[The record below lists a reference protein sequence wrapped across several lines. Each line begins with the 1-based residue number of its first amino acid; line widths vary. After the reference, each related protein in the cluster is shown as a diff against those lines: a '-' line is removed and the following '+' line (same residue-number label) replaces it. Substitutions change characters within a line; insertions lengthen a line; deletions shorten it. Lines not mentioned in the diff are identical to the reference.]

1 MKGKCMHADWAIL
14 PRGQFSKR
22 PDILLGAEIELSSSF
37 VKLLL
42 DKAALLLMLLA
53 MLILTL
59 LVAIPNA
66 PAPVAHLQSISLLFA
81 RRAELLGF
89 GPIFRSGF
97 GFIFLSSFHRFVD
110 RHGTELLSSRRCTVL
125 FG

>member
-1 MKGKCMHADWAIL
+1 MKRQCTHADWTFLARVNF
-14 PRGQFSKR
+14 PKR
-22 PDILLGAEIELSSSF
+22 TKILLGAEIELSSSF

-42 DKAALLLMLLA
+42 DNPALLLMLLA

-66 PAPVAHLQSISLLFA
+66 LAPVAPLQSITLLFA
-81 RRAELLGF
+81 RRAEHLGF
-89 GPIFRSGF
+89 GPIFRGGF
-97 GFIFLSSFHRFVD
+97 GFLFLSSFRRFAE
-110 RHGTELLSSRRCTVL
+110 GTELLSRRRCTVL